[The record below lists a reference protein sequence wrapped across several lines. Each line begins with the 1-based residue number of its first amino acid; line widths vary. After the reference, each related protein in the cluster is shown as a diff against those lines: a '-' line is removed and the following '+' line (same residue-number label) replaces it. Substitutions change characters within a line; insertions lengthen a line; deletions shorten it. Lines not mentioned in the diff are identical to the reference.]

1 KFGKSIE
8 HFVLPMFVINDNGTW
23 RLVSYDQDILSRIN
37 WLHIDLHKLETLTL
51 KSEDDKN
58 VEMGINLSKDEK
70 ELIESHVIS
79 RTSEGGLVLDTEFVA
94 RQLIDVIPN
103 PWIAYETA
111 EKTFKLLSRK
121 YNRLTLINN
130 LVFIIEELKKEL
142 LKQSDLLAQKVFDD
156 LVKKEML
163 RFMVVNERTGYKL
176 PNKIEIAGN
185 SVRLNKS
192 DGEPLQQS
200 LFDFVPQEEL
210 NDDERDVA
218 WYLEDQERMFF
229 WYRNRARNDYAV
241 QGWRK
246 QKIYPDF
253 IFTTNDRD
261 KTAFNKVYVVETKG
275 IHLKNED
282 TAYKESVF
290 DLCNRLSEEKN
301 ISELGFKYT
310 DTPIRFNVVFSDEWK
325 RKLNE
330 ILS

>member
-1 KFGKSIE
+1 
-8 HFVLPMFVINDNGTW
+8 M
-23 RLVSYDQDILSRIN
+23 
-37 WLHIDLHKLETLTL
+37 
-51 KSEDDKN
+51 
-58 VEMGINLSKDEK
+58 
-70 ELIESHVIS
+70 
-79 RTSEGGLVLDTEFVA
+79 
-94 RQLIDVIPN
+94 
-103 PWIAYETA
+103 
-111 EKTFKLLSRK
+111 
-121 YNRLTLINN
+121 
-130 LVFIIEELKKEL
+130 